1 MPRRELR
8 ALGINAKTTEDIEQT
23 NNTNNN
29 DPNSD
34 SNSINSNNIMAT
46 ATTAT
51 QVNPF
56 HDVIDLS
63 SAEEKKLY
71 QKATQG
77 LPDDE
82 KYEGDSKDAINFIER
97 IRSKSEDF

>member
-1 MPRRELR
+1 
-8 ALGINAKTTEDIEQT
+8 
-23 NNTNNN
+23 
-29 DPNSD
+29 
-34 SNSINSNNIMAT
+34 MAT

-77 LPDDE
+77 LQDDE
-82 KYEGDSKDAINFIER
+82 NYDGNP
-97 IRSKSEDF
+97 